1 MLLLILFSTSQ
12 RPLLLTAA
20 ACGLGVL
27 LVLRSLDRELHDE
40 REARDAAVRAASQA
54 DRIAQLSTALGRART
69 SPQIVESSVQEALHA
84 MRADAAMLLLVGTE
98 RRAATIIRAVAYDAP
113 QATERTQVS
122 LVARSPISDAVQRGV
137 PVLLGS
143 DDSWRS
149 EYPSVTAD
157 IRLSGYEAAA
167 FVPLSIRRRVPA
179 VIRLDF
185 REARSFNA
193 DDEAFMSILASNAA
207 DILDRVRRHEL
218 AQRARAQAETL
229 RQRADD
235 QLIERR
241 RTEQALRASE
251 TRYRALAGRTA
262 RMRDLTAAL
271 SEAVTVQAVAV
282 AVTQHG
288 RMLVGAR
295 TADVALLSQDGA
307 SFETLNAREPRI
319 VPAEPGWCA
328 TEAVQTQRPVLVSS
342 WTAWQQQYWRAA
354 SVAADAGHMSSATLP
369 LMVEGRAI
377 GVLEFH
383 FGVPVNFDGDY
394 TGLLV
399 SIAQHC
405 AQALDRARL
414 YESAQTA
421 RAEAEAANRL
431 KDDFLSILSHELRT
445 PLNAVVGWAWM
456 LRRQDMKPETAA
468 RAVQSIYDN
477 AMRQTKLIDDLLD
490 VSRMAARPATLD
502 LQEVDLRVLIAGV
515 VESVTPAAAS
525 QQVELSV
532 TPIPPTVVRG
542 DRRRLEQVFF
552 NLLGN
557 ALKFTPEGGHI
568 TIDAL
573 QIDGTVRVRVRD
585 DGIGIEPE
593 FLPHVFERFRQGD
606 SSPTRNYGGLG
617 LGLSIVK
624 QLVEAHDGEVTVE
637 SAGPGQGAT
646 FSIILPAV
654 SEPSDAEVRANR
666 AGSQPR
672 MAEIPRLDGVR
683 VLVVDDE
690 PDACSIMAHALEAS
704 GADVTVASGAADALG
719 KLQVTDIDVLL
730 ADIAMPETNGYAL
743 IRSVRAL
750 PDHRVASIPA
760 VAVTAHARQC
770 EQEEA
775 FTAGF
780 QSHLAKPLDPGELVR
795 TVRNL
800 L

>member
-1 MLLLILFSTSQ
+1 
-12 RPLLLTAA
+12 
-20 ACGLGVL
+20 
-27 LVLRSLDRELHDE
+27 
-40 REARDAAVRAASQA
+40 
-54 DRIAQLSTALGRART
+54 
-69 SPQIVESSVQEALHA
+69 
-84 MRADAAMLLLVGTE
+84 
-98 RRAATIIRAVAYDAP
+98 
-113 QATERTQVS
+113 
-122 LVARSPISDAVQRGV
+122 
-137 PVLLGS
+137 
-143 DDSWRS
+143 
-149 EYPSVTAD
+149 
-157 IRLSGYEAAA
+157 
-167 FVPLSIRRRVPA
+167 
-179 VIRLDF
+179 
-185 REARSFNA
+185 
-193 DDEAFMSILASNAA
+193 
-207 DILDRVRRHEL
+207 
-218 AQRARAQAETL
+218 
-229 RQRADD
+229 
-235 QLIERR
+235 
-241 RTEQALRASE
+241 
-251 TRYRALAGRTA
+251 
-262 RMRDLTAAL
+262 
-271 SEAVTVQAVAV
+271 
-282 AVTQHG
+282 
-288 RMLVGAR
+288 
-295 TADVALLSQDGA
+295 
-307 SFETLNAREPRI
+307 
-319 VPAEPGWCA
+319 
-328 TEAVQTQRPVLVSS
+328 
-342 WTAWQQQYWRAA
+342 
-354 SVAADAGHMSSATLP
+354 MSSATLP

-654 SEPSDAEVRANR
+654 SEPSDAEFRANR
-666 AGSQPR
+666 AGNQPGT
-672 MAEIPRLDGVR
+672 AEIPRLDGVR